1 MQIEKL
7 IPNTFTMLNLFSGI
21 LAILCIQNENFW
33 GGLLFMLAGIGFDF
47 FDGFFARMFK
57 VTGPLGIQLDSL
69 ADAVTS
75 GLAPGLIM
83 YKLIENTLGSDN
95 TLFFSSDEFSI
106 SDLQSFIPF
115 IGFLIT
121 IAAIYR
127 LAKFNISEDQ
137 KNHFVGLPTPA
148 NAIFIAGLAL
158 VIKDDQFTLVN
169 YIDTTWFLL
178 IVTLLSCYIM
188 NSKLNLFALKFKSYD
203 FNSNKLRYLFI
214 ATVILIISLIGIN
227 AIPLTIILYIL
238 FSLLANIKFK

>member
-1 MQIEKL
+1 MQIQRL

-33 GGLLFMLAGIGFDF
+33 GGFLFMLAGIGFDF

-75 GLAPGLIM
+75 GIVPGFIM
-83 YKLIENTLGSDN
+83 YKLIENTLGTDN
-95 TLFFSSDEFSI
+95 TLFFSSNEFSI
-106 SDLQSFIPF
+106 AQLQSVIPF
-115 IGFLIT
+115 FGFLIT
-121 IAAIYR
+121 IAAVYR

-137 KNHFVGLPTPA
+137 KHYFIGLPTPA
-148 NAIFIAGLAL
+148 NAIFIASLAL
-158 VIKDDQFTLVN
+158 FITDNQFAVLN

-178 IVTLLSCYIM
+178 VVTLLSCYIM

-214 ATVILIISLIGIN
+214 ASVILMVSLIGIN
-227 AIPLTIILYIL
+227 AVPLTVILYIL
-238 FSLLANIKFK
+238 FSLPANIKLK

>member
-1 MQIEKL
+1 MRIQKL

-21 LAILCIQNENFW
+21 MAILCIQNENFW

-47 FDGFFARMFK
+47 FDGFFARIFK

-83 YKLIENTLGSDN
+83 YKLIENTLGTDN
-95 TLFFSSDEFSI
+95 TLFFSSNEFSI
-106 SDLQSFIPF
+106 AKLQSVIPF
-115 IGFLIT
+115 FGFLIT

-137 KNHFVGLPTPA
+137 KHHFVGLPTPA

-158 VIKDDQFTLVN
+158 VITDDQFTLVN

-214 ATVILIISLIGIN
+214 ATVILIVSLIGIN

>member
-1 MQIEKL
+1 MQIQRL

-21 LAILCIQNENFW
+21 MAILYIQNENFW

-47 FDGFFARMFK
+47 FDGFFARIFK

-83 YKLIENTLGSDN
+83 YKLIENTLGTDN
-95 TLFFSSDEFSI
+95 TLFFSSNEFSI
-106 SDLQSFIPF
+106 AKLQSVIPF
-115 IGFLIT
+115 CGFLIT

-127 LAKFNISEDQ
+127 LDKFKISEDQ
-137 KNHFVGLPTPA
+137 KHHFVGLPTPA

-158 VIKDDQFTLVN
+158 VITDDQFTLVN

-214 ATVILIISLIGIN
+214 ATVILIVSLIGIN

-238 FSLLANIKFK
+238 FSLLANIKFN

>member
-1 MQIEKL
+1 MQIQRL

-33 GGLLFMLAGIGFDF
+33 GGFLFMLAGIGFDF

-57 VTGPLGIQLDSL
+57 VTGSLGIQLDSL

-75 GLAPGLIM
+75 GIVPGFIM
-83 YKLIENTLGSDN
+83 YKLIENTLGTDN
-95 TLFFSSDEFSI
+95 TLFFSSNEFSI
-106 SDLQSFIPF
+106 AQLQSVIPF
-115 IGFLIT
+115 FGFLIT
-121 IAAIYR
+121 IAAVYR

-137 KNHFVGLPTPA
+137 KHYFIGLPTPA
-148 NAIFIAGLAL
+148 NAIFIASLAL
-158 VIKDDQFTLVN
+158 FITDNQFAVLN

-178 IVTLLSCYIM
+178 VVTLLSCYIM

-214 ATVILIISLIGIN
+214 ASVILMVSLIGIN
-227 AIPLTIILYIL
+227 AVPLTVILYIL
-238 FSLLANIKFK
+238 FSLPANIKFK

>member
-1 MQIEKL
+1 MQIQKL
-7 IPNTFTMLNLFSGI
+7 IPNTLTMLNLFSGI

-33 GGLLFMLAGIGFDF
+33 GGFLFMLVGIGFDF

-75 GLAPGLIM
+75 GLVPGFIM
-83 YKLIENTLGSDN
+83 YKLIENTLGTDN

-106 SDLQSFIPF
+106 SELQSFIPF
-115 IGFLIT
+115 LGFLIT

-127 LAKFNISEDQ
+127 LAKFNISENQ

-158 VIKDDQFTLVN
+158 VITDHQFTLVN

-188 NSKLNLFALKFKSYD
+188 NSKLNLFALKFESYD
-203 FNSNKLRYLFI
+203 FNSNKVRYLFI
-214 ATVILIISLIGIN
+214 ASVILIVSLIGIN
-227 AIPLTIILYIL
+227 AIPMIIILYIL
-238 FSLLANIKFK
+238 FSLFANIKFK

>member
-1 MQIEKL
+1 MQIQRL

-33 GGLLFMLAGIGFDF
+33 GGFLFMLAGIGFDF

-57 VTGPLGIQLDSL
+57 VTGSLGIQLDSL

-75 GLAPGLIM
+75 GIVPGFIM
-83 YKLIENTLGSDN
+83 YKLIENTLGTDN
-95 TLFFSSDEFSI
+95 TLFFSSNEFSI
-106 SDLQSFIPF
+106 AQLQSVIPF
-115 IGFLIT
+115 FGFLIT
-121 IAAIYR
+121 IAAVYR

-137 KNHFVGLPTPA
+137 KHYFIGLPTPA
-148 NAIFIAGLAL
+148 NAIFIASLAL
-158 VIKDDQFTLVN
+158 FITDNQFAVLN

-178 IVTLLSCYIM
+178 VVTLLSCYIM

-214 ATVILIISLIGIN
+214 ATVILMVSLIGIN
-227 AIPLTIILYIL
+227 AVPLTVILYIL
-238 FSLLANIKFK
+238 FSLPANIKFK

>member
-1 MQIEKL
+1 MQIQRL

-21 LAILCIQNENFW
+21 MAILYIQNENFW

-47 FDGFFARMFK
+47 FDGFFARIFK

-83 YKLIENTLGSDN
+83 YKLIENTLGTDN
-95 TLFFSSDEFSI
+95 TLFFSSNEFSI
-106 SDLQSFIPF
+106 AKLQSVIPF
-115 IGFLIT
+115 FGFLIT

-137 KNHFVGLPTPA
+137 THPFVGLPTPA
-148 NAIFIAGLAL
+148 NAISIAGLAL
-158 VIKDDQFTLVN
+158 VITDDQFTLVN

-214 ATVILIISLIGIN
+214 ATVILIVSLIGIN